1 MSTLE
6 TNLIQPSTGTSL
18 TIGAS
23 GDTITIPTGAS
34 TSGVGQ
40 IKKITVNEGITTQYS
55 GLGSG
60 DTTLTDI
67 KVIHTA
73 LSTSNKLGFYISI
86 PYTLYSGTYV
96 GITNFKLNDG
106 SSDIKTGLYYN
117 YNGGT
122 GAGEQSINA
131 MTFDITPG
139 STSAVTYTCKATIYR
154 PSGSS
159 TVTIGDSNYP
169 SKVICVEYGANV

>member
-40 IKKITVNEGITTQYS
+40 IKKITVNDGITTAYS
-55 GLGSG
+55 SLGSG

-96 GITNFKLNDG
+96 GITNLKLNDG
-106 SSDIKTGLYYN
+106 SSDIATGLFYN
-117 YNGGT
+117 YT
-122 GAGEQSINA
+122 GARAASELSLNA

-159 TVTIGDSNYP
+159 TVTIGSSSYP